1 MCTLKCGALW
11 SVCAHWGQS
20 HDSCGCQAEKK
31 GKKRRKRNSSSVP
44 EAATSDFQPP
54 AQSGVGGVPS
64 VRRQMD
70 GDFLLCA
77 FTGVVTV
84 QCESD
89 PVSQFDKWG
98 TTMKANQRK
107 RRRLR
112 SGSSAQSQEHLSALL
127 EPPANKSPLQT
138 QPCRLPPSLAN
149 SGAHFTQT
157 SGPWRSARIVAL
169 PERQAITGHASPI

>member
-1 MCTLKCGALW
+1 MLTGA
-11 SVCAHWGQS
+11 S
-20 HDSCGCQAEKK
+20 HTTAVTAKPKK
-31 GKKRRKRNSSSVP
+31 KKRRKRNSSSVP

-64 VRRQMD
+64 VKRQMD

-98 TTMKANQRK
+98 ITMKANQGK
-107 RRRLR
+107 RLVSAPAARPKVR
-112 SGSSAQSQEHLSALL
+112 SIFQLYWSL
-127 EPPANKSPLQT
+127 PPTRARFRPNRAAS
-138 QPCRLPPSLAN
+138 LPPSLAN

-157 SGPWRSARIVAL
+157 SERAGGPGLSARIVAL
-169 PERQAITGHASPI
+169 PEREAITGHASPI